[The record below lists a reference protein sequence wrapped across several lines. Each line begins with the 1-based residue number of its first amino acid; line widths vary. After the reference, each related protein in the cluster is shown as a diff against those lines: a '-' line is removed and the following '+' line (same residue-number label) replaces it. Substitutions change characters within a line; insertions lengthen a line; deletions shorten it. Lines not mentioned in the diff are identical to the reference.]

1 MIVRALVIAFAIWS
15 MFIEDLFL
23 PDISV
28 WGATGITVGCS
39 TDTGAIFSAGGFG
52 EGFTDISSSF
62 GGMDEL
68 IRFWK
73 KSSSSG
79 SNFDFLVDRLP
90 SLRVLSVFFAFFFSH
105 DKQVFTRE
113 ENNEEGF
120 SSLCTLLT
128 LFMQDKDGST
138 VEEDEND
145 YMEYSF

>member
-90 SLRVLSVFFAFFFSH
+90 SLRVLSVLFAFFFGA
-105 DKQVFTRE
+105 F
-113 ENNEEGF
+113 
-120 SSLCTLLT
+120 SLCSVDSKRLSDR
-128 LFMQDKDGST
+128 FS
-138 VEEDEND
+138 V
-145 YMEYSF
+145 YSVSCNA

>member
-90 SLRVLSVFFAFFFSH
+90 SLRVLSVFFAFFFGA
-105 DKQVFTRE
+105 F
-113 ENNEEGF
+113 
-120 SSLCTLLT
+120 SLCSVRQISMWTARDCPIDFLCILCQVTL
-128 LFMQDKDGST
+128 
-138 VEEDEND
+138 DENLR
-145 YMEYSF
+145 